1 MKFSKI
7 DVVNKSDNDSFFA
20 IKVILVVK
28 IRNGIEFI
36 IIIA

>member
-20 IKVILVVK
+20 IKVILVAK

-36 IIIA
+36 IIIT

>member
-20 IKVILVVK
+20 IKVILVAK
-28 IRNGIEFI
+28 ISNGIEFI
-36 IIIA
+36 IIIT